1 MKTRTLVAA
10 VLGMSPLGPGPP
22 PTGGRLQFWDV
33 SSQTTTR
40 VGTQLHPSADRLLQ
54 VVLST
59 QLSDKLYS
67 LTHPCPPPERQDP
80 IPPTSG
86 QVPVPPTRK
95 PAQASQPRPPGG
107 RQQELH
113 SCSLQI
119 RNSNHRKLDK
129 TRQQRNI
136 FQMKEQDK
144 TPEEQLKWSEWKQA
158 IYLKKNSQ

>member
-95 PAQASQPRPPGG
+95 PAQAS
-107 RQQELH
+107 
-113 SCSLQI
+113 
-119 RNSNHRKLDK
+119 
-129 TRQQRNI
+129 
-136 FQMKEQDK
+136 
-144 TPEEQLKWSEWKQA
+144 
-158 IYLKKNSQ
+158 